1 MASRD
6 GALHKYKVERSKPFD
21 PKDLS
26 SEQFFFTTPQQAN
39 KFHGQLEEYHSFLQA
54 EVKKD
59 LLPDEVV
66 SATSI
71 YEKHCFV
78 MKNNRDVCHSN
89 VACLL
94 PNGENLRTWLEVD
107 QSSTISW
114 QQPVVNKDQL
124 SNEHIS
130 YEISIPHFEKKEFE
144 DQLNHFTN
152 AVNFTRQS
160 LFNATPLA
168 FSVQSVGIP
177 RSEYKKLVKG
187 ANEGRKGRASVN
199 FSFHH
204 VNDVKDGN
212 LIHFPTRLVIGCRNI
227 SLVFKFGLS
236 ELDCDDDDANI
247 RNFSYVYSV
256 IPDEI
261 LDFFKL
267 LPPLYSDNA
276 VLQKNMLENILAD
289 LYGIDGD
296 NDVEFRCFDLLGL
309 LFANGCRVSSIG
321 RYTLSAI
328 CLGKPFPENIDYF
341 DENWALDLNMTRIQ
355 FLQDIIQMY
364 YDAYTIL
371 MGLLLR
377 NIHPDPHVILN
388 MTEMSQASYISWFSE
403 FIAASLEDCHVPG
416 SCYGAD
422 TRVDLLAK
430 VGNESRAP
438 FKYLLD
444 IIIDVPVASFGGA
457 RFLHH
462 VLYKSSIQYHA
473 LSKIRLPKYTG
484 EAPNLNR
491 DIEKEIHAL
500 RFKREYTNDSGE
512 PTESLGLSASPSCCN
527 SLYKLDLQAVHSLVV
542 QPQDSNHICRIKEW
556 GRLNIEKIPLLFYKI
571 NNLATDVVAKSWLR
585 RIDLY
590 TYLSDLYF
598 YMKGI
603 RITVSSL
610 EQSLMIRK
618 MNVGANYQTSRQRAE
633 KVCMKTEQRI
643 EVLRHQPGKYGSHQK
658 VHTIVPG
665 DFTRENR
672 AKAGQKKRRM
682 QRAYENK
689 IRAGKPWLSHNQLTN
704 EKRAEQLN
712 ATGYP
717 LGCNGG
723 RQSGPSISKYAK
735 NDLRLVLQ
743 NKN

>member
-1 MASRD
+1 MASRE

-21 PKDLS
+21 PKDPL
-26 SEQFFFTTPQQAN
+26 SEQFFLTTCQQAN
-39 KFHGQLEEYHSFLQA
+39 KFHVQLEEYNSFL
-54 EVKKD
+54 EEGVKKV
-59 LLPDEVV
+59 LPDEVV
-66 SATSI
+66 SRTRI
-71 YEKHCFV
+71 YERHQHAMKHDKDICQ
-78 MKNNRDVCHSN
+78 SN

-107 QSSTISW
+107 QSSNISW
-114 QQPVVNKDQL
+114 QQPVVNKDQV
-124 SNEHIS
+124 SDEHIS
-130 YEISIPHFEKKEFE
+130 YEITIPPFNKKEFE
-144 DQLNHFTN
+144 EHLNQFNN

-187 ANEGRKGRASVN
+187 ANEGRKSRASVN

-204 VNDVKDGN
+204 VNDFKDGD
-212 LIHFPTRLVIGCRNI
+212 IVQFPTRLVIGCRNI
-227 SLVFKFGLS
+227 SLLFKFGLS
-236 ELDCDDDDANI
+236 ELDCDDDDPNI
-247 RNFSYVYSV
+247 RNFSFDYST

-267 LPPLYSDNA
+267 LPPLYSNDA
-276 VLQKNMLENILAD
+276 VLQKNMVENILSD
-289 LYGIDGD
+289 LYAIDGD
-296 NDVEFRCFDLLGL
+296 SDIEFRCFDLLGL
-309 LFANGCRVSSIG
+309 LFANGCRVTSIG
-321 RYTLSAI
+321 RYTLSAL
-328 CLGKPFPENIDYF
+328 CRGKPFPEYMDSF
-341 DENWALDLNMTRIQ
+341 DEDWALDLNMTRIE
-355 FLQDIIQMY
+355 FIQDIIQLY

-377 NIHPDPHVILN
+377 NIHPDPHIILN
-388 MTEMSQASYISWFSE
+388 MTEMSQSSYISWFSE
-403 FIAASLEDCHVPG
+403 FIATSLEDCHVPG
-416 SCYGAD
+416 SCSGAD
-422 TRVDLLAK
+422 TRVDLLVR
-430 VGNESRAP
+430 VGNESKAP

-462 VLYKSSIQYHA
+462 ILYKSSTQYHA
-473 LSKIRLPKYTG
+473 LAKVRLPKYTG
-484 EAPNLNR
+484 EAPNLNK
-491 DIEKEIHAL
+491 DIEKEIYAL
-500 RFKREYTNDSGE
+500 RFKREYAHDSGE
-512 PTESLGLSASPSCCN
+512 PTETLGLSASPSCCN
-527 SLYKLDLQAVHSLVV
+527 SLYKLDIQTIHSLVV
-542 QPQDSNHICRIKEW
+542 QPHGSNLVCRIKEW

-598 YMKGI
+598 YMMGI
-603 RITVSSL
+603 RITVSAL

-618 MNVGANYQTSRQRAE
+618 LNVGANYETSRQRAE
-633 KVCMKTEQRI
+633 RACMKTEQRI
-643 EVLRHQPGKYGSHQK
+643 DVLHHQSGRYGSHQK

-672 AKAGQKKRRM
+672 VKADQKKRRT

-689 IRAGKPWLSHNQLTN
+689 IRAGKPWLSCNQLKN

-712 ATGYP
+712 AAGYP

-723 RQSGPSISKYAK
+723 GQSGPSISKYAK